1 MKSELGL
8 RRFRLLRKDQA
19 IVGLLVL
26 LIAVTVFV
34 SMGLGASTVS
44 YDRILPTLL
53 GQGTFKDEFVLFS
66 IRLPRILITLL
77 AGMALALSGS
87 ILQGITRNELAD
99 PGIVGIN
106 SGAGVGVAIFF
117 LFAPIEVGTFV
128 YLLPLVAF
136 ASALLTAMLI
146 YLFAYKPG
154 EGVQPIKLILTGVGF
169 STALSGIMI
178 VLISSVDRVKVD
190 FISRWL
196 AGNIWGT
203 DWPFVLAL
211 LPWLI
216 VLIPLALLKSRALNL
231 LSLGE
236 SSAVGA
242 GVPVQRDRILLL
254 LASVALAASAVSVTG
269 GISFIGLMAPHIA
282 RGLVGPA
289 HQKFMPV
296 SLLAGGWLLLLA
308 DTIGRNFGDGDGLAA
323 GIVVAFIGA
332 PYFLHLLLKKAN

>member
-1 MKSELGL
+1 MKPVSKKLSLLQKPQWVAMLLILLILATFVVGLGL
-8 RRFRLLRKDQA
+8 
-19 IVGLLVL
+19 G
-26 LIAVTVFV
+26 
-34 SMGLGASTVS
+34 SSTVS
-44 YDRILPTLL
+44 FDRILPTLF

-117 LFAPIEVGTFV
+117 LFAPLEVGTFV
-128 YLLPLVAF
+128 YLLPVVAF
-136 ASALLTAMLI
+136 ASALLTAALI
-146 YLFAYKPG
+146 YLFAYKRG
-154 EGVQPIKLILTGVGF
+154 EGVQPLKMILTGVGF
-169 STALSGIMI
+169 STALSGVMI

-190 FISRWL
+190 FISTWL

-211 LPWLI
+211 LPWLV
-216 VLIPLALLKSRALNL
+216 VLVPYALFKSKALNL

-242 GVPVQRDRILLL
+242 GVTVQKDRILLL
-254 LASVALAASAVSVTG
+254 LAAVALAASAVSVTG
-269 GISFIGLMAPHIA
+269 GIAFIGLMAPHIA

-289 HQKFMPV
+289 HQRFMPISV
-296 SLLAGGWLLLLA
+296 LVGGWLLLLA
-308 DTIGRNFGDGDGLAA
+308 DTIGRNLGDSDGIAA

-332 PYFLHLLLKKAN
+332 PYFLYLLLKKPS